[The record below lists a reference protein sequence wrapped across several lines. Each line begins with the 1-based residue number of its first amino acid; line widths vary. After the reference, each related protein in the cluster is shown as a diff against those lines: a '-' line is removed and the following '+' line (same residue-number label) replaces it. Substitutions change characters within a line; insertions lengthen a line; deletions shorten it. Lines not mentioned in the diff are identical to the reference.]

1 LLQAFLD
8 AVHAH
13 HASPSS
19 YPPLTDNIISS
30 CSYRVASA
38 SRSISRPSSRPPSR
52 LASAWP
58 TPPISPTGSNSS
70 DALAGPSHSLR
81 MVERKLDAGR
91 DLSTQDVFER
101 VVRSRKGKERAVG
114 EVWLDGETPTRS
126 TTTSLSA
133 PPFLFTYAL
142 SSRTITLHTP
152 TSTHQLPLE
161 ADESFWDWFSD
172 AQQTLSSKSASRG
185 RGWRGGWVGWFGYEM
200 KEESLQGYRR
210 SADAAEK
217 PEEVDACWAWANW
230 ILERDADGA
239 LSFRGLIDDTP
250 REVQSGTEEERPLGL
265 VDWLDQLGIHPGLSS
280 AEFDELANDVEAVL
294 SSSPSTSSLTPPADA
309 FPTFKPIS
317 NGEDYQSRIDLSR
330 ESIRQ
335 GDSYELTLTTAF
347 TSTLNDP
354 TADPYALYLRLRTFN
369 PAYYSTYMS
378 FPSLHTQRGQGI
390 HVLSSS
396 PERFLKIEREP
407 RGGRMVEMMPIKG
420 TRARPKKGTCVCV
433 DGRGC
438 AGKAPGGEECEA
450 EWRRVDVAIGEELSG
465 DLKER
470 AENLM
475 VSWAGIVAC
484 SVVGSFDIG
493 GVVMIGLCCGTSG
506 KNWDTGAMLRTTA
519 SLEFR

>member
-1 LLQAFLD
+1 
-8 AVHAH
+8 
-13 HASPSS
+13 
-19 YPPLTDNIISS
+19 
-30 CSYRVASA
+30 
-38 SRSISRPSSRPPSR
+38 
-52 LASAWP
+52 
-58 TPPISPTGSNSS
+58 
-70 DALAGPSHSLR
+70 

-91 DLSTQDVFER
+91 NLSTQDVFER
-101 VVRSRKGKERAVG
+101 VVRSRKGKERAIC

-126 TTTSLSA
+126 TTTSLTA

-142 SSRTITLHTP
+142 SLRIVTLHTP

-172 AQQTLSSKSASRG
+172 AQQVLSAKSASRG

-230 ILERDADGA
+230 ILERNADGG

-250 REVQSGTEEERPLGL
+250 REGSPWAQGQSLTERPLGL

-280 AEFDELANDVEAVL
+280 AEFDELATDVEAIL
-294 SSSPSTSSLTPPADA
+294 SASSTAALTSPADA

-347 TSTLNDP
+347 ASSLPRRDD
-354 TADPYALYLRLRTFN
+354 DPYALYLRLRTFN

-378 FPSLHTQRGQGI
+378 FPSLQTPRGKGI

-420 TRARPKKGTCVCV
+420 TRARPKKGTCICAE
-433 DGRGC
+433 DRGC
-438 AGKAPGGEECEA
+438 GGRAQGGEECEA
-450 EWRRVDVAIGEELSG
+450 EWRRVDTAIGEELSG

-475 VSWAGIVAC
+475 VSLLASEPWARGPCRREVFA
-484 SVVGSFDIG
+484 GD
-493 GVVMIGLCCGTSG
+493 
-506 KNWDTGAMLRTTA
+506 WH
-519 SLEFR
+519 